1 MIYYMKC
8 QSLKDLMGSKIYRTN
23 VLSQLETKRTRDSF
37 LTAVFL
43 SKMPGKKKKNV
54 YRKKRKGKPFAGV
67 QRHAKKAKKTP
78 PDGSGVPKTTP
89 REQPSSDS
97 ELDQS
102 PSASRLKMKPE
113 VTSDSDSECF
123 DDETA
128 CQGEGYRLI
137 DLKKLSSAMSEAHA
151 SIDCNQ
157 GEK

>member
-1 MIYYMKC
+1 MK
-8 QSLKDLMGSKIYRTN
+8 
-23 VLSQLETKRTRDSF
+23 TKRTRDSF

-43 SKMPGKKKKNV
+43 SKMSGKKKKNV

-78 PDGSGVPKTTP
+78 PDESGVPRTTP
-89 REQPSSDS
+89 CEQPSSDS

-113 VTSDSDSECF
+113 DTSDSDSECS

-128 CQGEGYRLI
+128 CEGGGYRLI
-137 DLKKLSSAMSEAHA
+137 DLKKLSSALSEAHA
-151 SIDCNQ
+151 SDVCNK
-157 GEK
+157 GEKQ